1 MLQKRTG
8 QELPWGTLTGVRPT
22 KIPMALIDAGHS
34 KRGDGKDHEGAV
46 SGQQGKNGTGC
57 FNCQQR
63 TSYPG
68 GY

>member
-34 KRGDGKDHEGAV
+34 NVETAKIMRSSIWSAGKTALAV
-46 SGQQGKNGTGC
+46 SLLTENVI
-57 FNCQQR
+57 
-63 TSYPG
+63 S
-68 GY
+68 